1 MVAKDRSWLGRWC
14 STASAPFRGRAGWGW
29 RWLAGLLPAVLL
41 ATLPS
46 AARAS
51 TVLPFRG
58 VCRHAALATP
68 HTPGQRAMWV
78 GTGADPTQLIA
89 FAVTHNVQ
97 RLFLAVSAHVD
108 DTAHR
113 VERSRLQQT
122 ITLAHGVGL
131 AVEALGG
138 DSGWLDQGTGPLSSW
153 LLPALGVGRWDGVH
167 LDIEPY
173 TTPAWSTDRVGTI
186 NRFLLLLQNMVSMS
200 GPTRPVEVD
209 VPFFYNQIDAG
220 AAGPALDAAVLACVN
235 SVAIMAYRNT
245 ATGPDGTQALADATL
260 AAAQAAGKQAHVGQ
274 ETNNLNPPA
283 PWPPDPSLT
292 KQTFYGMTAAAME
305 AVLGPLNTALTTAH
319 PSYNGLSIQ
328 DYNGWQT
335 I

>member
-1 MVAKDRSWLGRWC
+1 MVARDRLWPGRWC
-14 STASAPFRGRAGWGW
+14 STATAPLRRSRGW
-29 RWLAGLLPAVLL
+29 RKMAGVLPGVLL

-46 AARAS
+46 AAHAS
-51 TVLPFRG
+51 TVLTFRG
-58 VCRHAALATP
+58 VCRHAAIATP
-68 HTPGQRAMWV
+68 HTPDQRAMWV

-97 RLFLAVSAHVD
+97 RLFLAVSAHID
-108 DTAHR
+108 DNAHL

-122 ITLAHGVGL
+122 ITLAHGAGL

-138 DSGWLDQGTGPLSSW
+138 DSSWLDQGTGPLSTW
-153 LLPALGVGRWDGVH
+153 LLPALGVGRWDGIH

-173 TTPAWSTDRVGTI
+173 TTPAWSSDRVGSI
-186 NRFLLLLQNMVSMS
+186 NRFLLLLKNMVSMS

-220 AAGPALDAAVLACVN
+220 TAGPALDAAVLTCVN
-235 SVAIMAYRNT
+235 SVTIMVYRNT
-245 ATGPDGTQALADATL
+245 ATGPDGTSALANATL
-260 AAAQAAGKQAHVGQ
+260 AAAQAVGKQAHVGQ

-283 PWPPDPSLT
+283 PWPADPSLT
-292 KQTFYGMTAAAME
+292 KQTFYGMTSAAME
-305 AVLGPLNTALTTAH
+305 TVLGPLNTAMTTVH

-328 DYNGWQT
+328 DYNGWQA